1 MKRLIII
8 LLFLF
13 VTQLSYSQTFTQ
25 TFVDRCTNEVSIVN
39 ATFVNGSATVAFY
52 NKIRTFTYQQYINGE
67 LQSWLNETYLWWSNL
82 SPCSQQTSQQQQAQ
96 QAADAAAAAAAAAA
110 EAEAAANA
118 ASGATNN
125 TSGSTNNSSDTT
137 NNSSSNEGESSGSSG
152 ESSGSSGES
161 SEGGSEEGSSEEGS
175 GSEEGNEESGESS
188 EESNEEAS
196 EDDSNEEDTNE
207 DEETTSDE
215 EKKEDEED
223 TNKKKKKKKKLN
235 PIQLNADALGLQN
248 PFGNYDTAIS
258 FGASQSSIYGDV
270 SYSANAMF
278 YSNLNQASLSLGRT
292 KMYLNDK
299 YKVSW
304 IESIGIGYSNNYGAQ
319 SVSASFMRLK
329 PMGKKGTIGMGLN
342 YSTNFGK
349 LIENTLIS
357 FGYNFLYA
365 NSIKV
370 TDRLIYSPAFI
381 LAHTPI
387 TYATK
392 VDSSLATNDVM
403 FILSNSFTY
412 RITKTFT
419 INFGYTAIKST
430 NTDIPLI
437 NSFMIGSKLPF

>member
-39 ATFVNGSATVAFY
+39 ATFINGSATVAFY

-110 EAEAAANA
+110 EAEAAANT

-125 TSGSTNNSSDTT
+125 TSGSTNNSS
-137 NNSSSNEGESSGSSG
+137 SNGGESSGSSG

-161 SEGGSEEGSSEEGS
+161 SEGSTEGGGSTEEGGGTEEGS
-175 GSEEGNEESGESS
+175 GEDGSEESGESS
-188 EESNEEAS
+188 EESNEEAN
-196 EDDSNEEDTNE
+196 EDDSTEEDTKE
-207 DEETTSDE
+207 DEEDTTDE
-215 EKKEDEED
+215 EKGEDEED

-329 PMGKKGTIGMGLN
+329 PMGNKGTIGMGLN

>member
-1 MKRLIII
+1 
-8 LLFLF
+8 
-13 VTQLSYSQTFTQ
+13 
-25 TFVDRCTNEVSIVN
+25 
-39 ATFVNGSATVAFY
+39 
-52 NKIRTFTYQQYINGE
+52 
-67 LQSWLNETYLWWSNL
+67 
-82 SPCSQQTSQQQQAQ
+82 
-96 QAADAAAAAAAAAA
+96 
-110 EAEAAANA
+110 
-118 ASGATNN
+118 
-125 TSGSTNNSSDTT
+125 
-137 NNSSSNEGESSGSSG
+137 
-152 ESSGSSGES
+152 
-161 SEGGSEEGSSEEGS
+161 
-175 GSEEGNEESGESS
+175 
-188 EESNEEAS
+188 
-196 EDDSNEEDTNE
+196 
-207 DEETTSDE
+207 
-215 EKKEDEED
+215 
-223 TNKKKKKKKKLN
+223 
-235 PIQLNADALGLQN
+235 LQN

-319 SVSASFMRLK
+319 SVSVSFMRLK
-329 PMGKKGTIGMGLN
+329 PMGNKGTIGMGLN

>member
-13 VTQLSYSQTFTQ
+13 ITQLSYSQTFTQ

-39 ATFVNGSATVAFY
+39 ATFINGSATVAFY

-125 TSGSTNNSSDTT
+125 TSDSTNNSSDTT

-152 ESSGSSGES
+152 ESS
-161 SEGGSEEGSSEEGS
+161 EGGSEEGGGS
-175 GSEEGNEESGESS
+175 DEGNEESGESS
-188 EESNEEAS
+188 EESNDGAS
-196 EDDSNEEDTNE
+196 E

-215 EKKEDEED
+215 EKKEDGED

-235 PIQLNADALGLQN
+235 PIQLNADVLGLQN

-270 SYSANAMF
+270 LYSANAMF

-304 IESIGIGYSNNYGAQ
+304 IESVGIGYSNNYGAQ

-370 TDRLIYSPAFI
+370 TDRLMYSPAFI

>member
-13 VTQLSYSQTFTQ
+13 ITQLSYSQTFTQ

-39 ATFVNGSATVAFY
+39 ATFINGSATVAFY

-152 ESSGSSGES
+152 ESS
-161 SEGGSEEGSSEEGS
+161 EGGSEEGGGS
-175 GSEEGNEESGESS
+175 DEGNEESGESS
-188 EESNEEAS
+188 EESNDGAS
-196 EDDSNEEDTNE
+196 E

-215 EKKEDEED
+215 EKKEDGED

-235 PIQLNADALGLQN
+235 PIQLNADVLGLQN

-270 SYSANAMF
+270 LYSANAMF
-278 YSNLNQASLSLGRT
+278 YSNLNQASLSLGTT

-304 IESIGIGYSNNYGAQ
+304 IESVGIGYSNNYGAQ

-329 PMGKKGTIGMGLN
+329 PMGKKGTIGVGLN

-370 TDRLIYSPAFI
+370 TDRLMYSPAFI

>member
-13 VTQLSYSQTFTQ
+13 ITQLSYSQTFTQ

-39 ATFVNGSATVAFY
+39 ATFINGSATVAFY

-152 ESSGSSGES
+152 ESS
-161 SEGGSEEGSSEEGS
+161 EGGSEEGGGS
-175 GSEEGNEESGESS
+175 DEGNEESGESS
-188 EESNEEAS
+188 EESNDGAS
-196 EDDSNEEDTNE
+196 E

-215 EKKEDEED
+215 EKKEDGED

-235 PIQLNADALGLQN
+235 PIQLNADVLGLQN

-270 SYSANAMF
+270 LYSANAMF

-304 IESIGIGYSNNYGAQ
+304 IESVGIGYSNNYGAQ

-370 TDRLIYSPAFI
+370 TDRLMYSPAFI

>member
-39 ATFVNGSATVAFY
+39 ATFINGSATVAFY

-152 ESSGSSGES
+152 ESS
-161 SEGGSEEGSSEEGS
+161 EGGSEEGGGS
-175 GSEEGNEESGESS
+175 EESGESS
-188 EESNEEAS
+188 EESNDEAS

-258 FGASQSSIYGDV
+258 FGASQSSIYGDL

-304 IESIGIGYSNNYGAQ
+304 IESVGIGYSNNYGAQ

-329 PMGKKGTIGMGLN
+329 PMGKKGTIGVGLN

-370 TDRLIYSPAFI
+370 TDRLMYSPAFI

>member
-13 VTQLSYSQTFTQ
+13 ITQLSYSQTFTQ

-39 ATFVNGSATVAFY
+39 ATFINGSATVAFY

-152 ESSGSSGES
+152 ESS
-161 SEGGSEEGSSEEGS
+161 EGGSEEGGGS
-175 GSEEGNEESGESS
+175 DEGNEESGESS
-188 EESNEEAS
+188 EESNDEAS

-235 PIQLNADALGLQN
+235 PIQLNADVLGLQN

-270 SYSANAMF
+270 LYSANAMF

-304 IESIGIGYSNNYGAQ
+304 IESVGIGYSNNYGAQ

-329 PMGKKGTIGMGLN
+329 PMGKKGTIGVGLN

-370 TDRLIYSPAFI
+370 TDRLMYSPAFI

>member
-13 VTQLSYSQTFTQ
+13 ITQLSYSQTFTQ

-39 ATFVNGSATVAFY
+39 ATFINGSATVAFY

-152 ESSGSSGES
+152 ESS
-161 SEGGSEEGSSEEGS
+161 EGGSEEGGGS
-175 GSEEGNEESGESS
+175 DEGNEESGESS
-188 EESNEEAS
+188 EESNDEAS
-196 EDDSNEEDTNE
+196 E

-215 EKKEDEED
+215 EKKEDGED

-235 PIQLNADALGLQN
+235 PIQLNADVLGLQN

-270 SYSANAMF
+270 LYSANAMF

-304 IESIGIGYSNNYGAQ
+304 IESVGIGYSNNYGAQ

-370 TDRLIYSPAFI
+370 TDRLMYSPAFI

>member
-13 VTQLSYSQTFTQ
+13 ITQLSYSQTFTQ

-39 ATFVNGSATVAFY
+39 ATFINGSATVAFY

-161 SEGGSEEGSSEEGS
+161 SEGGSEEGGGS
-175 GSEEGNEESGESS
+175 DEGNEESGESS
-188 EESNEEAS
+188 EESNDEAS
-196 EDDSNEEDTNE
+196 E

-215 EKKEDEED
+215 EKKEDGED

-235 PIQLNADALGLQN
+235 PIQLNADVLGLQN

-270 SYSANAMF
+270 LYSANAMF

-304 IESIGIGYSNNYGAQ
+304 IESVGIGYSNNYGAQ

-329 PMGKKGTIGMGLN
+329 PMGKKGTIGVGLN

-370 TDRLIYSPAFI
+370 TDRLMYSPAFI